1 MKMRRLRQSRQSAIR
16 EIKTLLLATLP
27 VFMGY
32 TPLGIVFGFL
42 FTQQGADWWLA
53 PLMSL
58 LLFAGAAQFLAIGLL
73 AANASLA
80 EISLAC
86 LIVNL
91 RHIVY
96 GISVRKLLPKSLSAK
111 LYCIYTLTDENYSLL
126 TGLDVSYAEKNSFK
140 ICAINHFYWTF
151 AAFIGAIIGKSAQIN
166 IPGLE
171 FSLTALFTVL
181 AIEQYRANKRPIML
195 IIVLFSY
202 IISINIIP
210 SVQLISAIFISILL
224 TIFMEYFRLNMAN
237 KK

>member
-1 MKMRRLRQSRQSAIR
+1 MKMRRLTRSRHFSVR

-32 TPLGIVFGFL
+32 TPLGMVFGFL
-42 FTQQGADWWLA
+42 FVQQGAGWWLA

-96 GISVRKLLPKSLSAK
+96 GISVRNLLPESSIAK
-111 LYCIYTLTDENYSLL
+111 LYCIYTLTDENYALL
-126 TGLDVSYAEKNSFK
+126 TGLDTHYVKENSLK
-140 ICAINHFYWTF
+140 ICAINHLYWTIST
-151 AAFIGAIIGKSAQIN
+151 FIGAIIAKSAEID

-181 AIEQYRANKRPIML
+181 AVEQYRTNKRPIML

-202 IISINIIP
+202 ITSIIVMP
-210 SVQLISAIFISILL
+210 SVSLISAIFISIFI
-224 TIFMEYFRLNMAN
+224 TISIEYFCLNMGN
-237 KK
+237 KN